1 MSRTLHSDV
10 VSALASGAYRYVNL
24 VQIQWDSADGGTDY
38 LTDAQ
43 FDITDGS
50 DTYTASAF
58 LMSSASVEES
68 TKVITS
74 SIDLSISGADQ
85 TYISAIFS
93 SGYKYIDRKVVIK
106 IALLNDSN
114 AIIGN
119 TVEVFSGRISGY
131 KLGET
136 MDSSIITFTVAN
148 HWEDFTRI
156 NGRKTNPT
164 SQSKHF
170 SSDKVFEFC
179 SGLRASNITWGVGVD
194 A

>member
-1 MSRTLHSDV
+1 MSRTLHADV
-10 VSALASGAYRYVNL
+10 VTALASGAYRYVNL

-43 FDITDGS
+43 FDITDVS
-50 DTYTASAF
+50 DIYTASAF
-58 LMSSASVEES
+58 LMSSASVEET
-68 TKVITS
+68 TKLSTS
-74 SIDLSISGADQ
+74 SIDISISGADQ

-93 SGYKYIDRKVVIK
+93 SGYNYIDRKVVIK

-119 TVEVFSGRISGY
+119 SVEVFNGRISGY

-148 HWEDFTRI
+148 HWEDFTRV

-164 SQSKHF
+164 SQQEHF
-170 SSDKVFEFC
+170 STDEVFEFC
-179 SGLRASNITWGVGVD
+179 SGLRATNITWGVGVD

>member
-1 MSRTLHSDV
+1 MSRTLHADV
-10 VSALASGAYRYVNL
+10 VSALASGGYRYVNL

-43 FDITDGS
+43 FDITDGL

-58 LMSSASVEES
+58 LMSSAPVQES
-68 TKVITS
+68 TQLNTS

-93 SGYKYIDRKVVIK
+93 SGYKYIDRKVILK

-114 AIIGN
+114 AIIGE
-119 TVEVFSGRISGY
+119 TVQVFNGRISGY
-131 KLGET
+131 KLDES

-148 HWEDFTRI
+148 HWEDFSRI

-164 SQSKHF
+164 SQHEHF
-170 SSDKVFEFC
+170 SSDEVFEFC
-179 SGLRASNITWGVGVD
+179 SGLRAQSITWGIGVEE
-194 A
+194 